1 MAVDPPV
8 QVQANS
14 VKFAIGML
22 SLPYFIAIVH
32 GHLADILAD
41 RGGTFTDVWAS
52 VPGRPDI
59 VLKLLS
65 VDPGNYDDAP
75 AEGIRRVL
83 EMVSGQSIPRGS
95 PIPKGLIHS
104 IRMGTTVAT
113 NGETPIYYVL
123 I

>member
-1 MAVDPPV
+1 VIHTAHALKWEITDVSRSP
-8 QVQANS
+8 
-14 VKFAIGML
+14 
-22 SLPYFIAIVH
+22 
-32 GHLADILAD
+32 D

-52 VPGRPDI
+52 VSGRDDV

-65 VDPGNYDDAP
+65 EDPENYNDAP

-83 EMVSGQSIPRGS
+83 EMVSGDPIPRRS

-113 NGETPIYYVL
+113 NGKLSNVFSFVQ
-123 I
+123 